1 MDDKDRELLAE
12 VLKSGGS
19 AAAQG
24 FAQLVRYQFVD
35 GLTTVIVCGLLL
47 YFCGWLMIQLIR
59 WQPEDSDADIPKG
72 FSLCTV
78 SVVIFVVIC
87 LMQGGLRDT
96 LAPEGAAVA
105 YVLSKH

>member
-12 VLKSGGS
+12 VLKAGGS

-24 FAQLVRYQFVD
+24 FAQLVHYQFVD

-47 YFCGWLMIQLIR
+47 YFCVWALMRLMR
-59 WQPEDSDADIPKG
+59 WQPKDSDANVPKG
-72 FSLCTV
+72 FGICIV
-78 SVVIFVVIC
+78 SVTFFVVIC

-105 YVLSKH
+105 YMLAKH